1 MMNIPN
7 RITLDN
13 LDQQPLGAIIALP
26 ADDLVPLQAEVEE
39 HFRKAKQLRDWFN
52 GALIQKYEHRAQT
65 ERLVANKDSG
75 PVRFQDGPVTVI
87 ADAPKRVEWDQV
99 ALAAMA
105 ERIRASGDNPTDY
118 LEITFSVPERRF
130 SAWPPAMRDGF
141 AGART
146 LRIGRQTFSL
156 TLDQE
161 DN

>member
-1 MMNIPN
+1 MNIPN

-13 LDQQPLGAIIALP
+13 LNQQPIGSIIALP
-26 ADDLVPLQAEVEE
+26 ADDLALLQAEVEE

-65 ERLVANKDSG
+65 ERLAANKDSG
-75 PVRFQDGPVTVI
+75 TIRFQDGSVTVI

-105 ERIRASGDNPTDY
+105 ERIRTSGDNPTDY

-156 TLDQE
+156 TIKQE

>member
-1 MMNIPN
+1 MNIPN

-13 LDQQPLGAIIALP
+13 LNQQPIGAIIALP
-26 ADDLVPLQAEVEE
+26 ADDLAPLQVEVEE
-39 HFRKAKQLRDWFN
+39 HFRKARQLRDWFN

-65 ERLVANKDSG
+65 ERLTANKDSG
-75 PVRFQDGPVTVI
+75 TVRFQDGKVTVI

-105 ERIRASGDNPTDY
+105 ERIRASGDNPADY

-156 TLDQE
+156 TLNQE
-161 DN
+161 GS

>member
-1 MMNIPN
+1 MNIPN

-13 LDQQPLGAIIALP
+13 LNQQPIGAIIALSG
-26 ADDLVPLQAEVEE
+26 DDLATLQVEVEE
-39 HFRKAKQLRDWFN
+39 HFRNAKQLRDWFN

-65 ERLVANKDSG
+65 ERLAANKDSG
-75 PVRFQDGPVTVI
+75 TIRFQDGSVTVI

-99 ALAAMA
+99 TLAAMA

-156 TLDQE
+156 TLNQE
-161 DN
+161 GN

>member
-1 MMNIPN
+1 MP
-7 RITLDN
+7 
-13 LDQQPLGAIIALP
+13 
-26 ADDLVPLQAEVEE
+26 VE
-39 HFRKAKQLRDWFN
+39 
-52 GALIQKYEHRAQT
+52 YSHRAQT
-65 ERLVANKDSG
+65 ERLAANKDSG
-75 PVRFQDGPVTVI
+75 TVRFQDGPVTVI

-146 LRIGRQTFSL
+146 LRTGRQTFSL

>member
-1 MMNIPN
+1 MNIPN

-13 LDQQPLGAIIALP
+13 LNQQPIGAIIALSE
-26 ADDLVPLQAEVEE
+26 DDLVPLQVEVEE

-65 ERLVANKDSG
+65 ERLAANKDSG
-75 PVRFQDGPVTVI
+75 TVRFQDGSVTVT

-105 ERIRASGDNPTDY
+105 ERIRAGGDNPTDY

-156 TLDQE
+156 TLNQE
-161 DN
+161 GN

>member
-1 MMNIPN
+1 MNIPN
-7 RITLDN
+7 RFTLDN
-13 LDQQPLGAIIALP
+13 LNQQPIGAIIALSG
-26 ADDLVPLQAEVEE
+26 DDLAPLQVEVEE

-65 ERLVANKDSG
+65 ERLAANKDSG
-75 PVRFQDGPVTVI
+75 TIRFQDGSVTVI

-156 TLDQE
+156 TIKQE

>member
-1 MMNIPN
+1 MNIPN

-13 LDQQPLGAIIALP
+13 LNQQPIGSIIALP
-26 ADDLVPLQAEVEE
+26 ADDLAPLQAEVEE

-52 GALIQKYEHRAQT
+52 GALIHKYEHRAQT
-65 ERLVANKDSG
+65 ERLAANKDSG
-75 PVRFQDGPVTVI
+75 TIRFQDGSVTVI

-118 LEITFSVPERRF
+118 LEIIFSVPERRF

-146 LRIGRQTFSL
+146 LRTGRQTFCL
-156 TLDQE
+156 TIKQE

>member
-1 MMNIPN
+1 MNIPN

-13 LDQQPLGAIIALP
+13 LNQQPIGAIIALSG
-26 ADDLVPLQAEVEE
+26 DDLAPLQVEVEE

-65 ERLVANKDSG
+65 ERLAANKDSG
-75 PVRFQDGPVTVI
+75 TVRFQDGSVTVI

-105 ERIRASGDNPTDY
+105 ERIRTSGDNPTDY
-118 LEITFSVPERRF
+118 LEITFSVPERRY

-156 TLDQE
+156 TLNQE
-161 DN
+161 GS